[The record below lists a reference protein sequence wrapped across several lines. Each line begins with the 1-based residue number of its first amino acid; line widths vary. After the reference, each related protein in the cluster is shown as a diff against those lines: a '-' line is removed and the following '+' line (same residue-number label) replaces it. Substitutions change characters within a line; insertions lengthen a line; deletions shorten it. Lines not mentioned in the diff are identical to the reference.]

1 MINRNVGIYVV
12 GGFVRDLY
20 LGRGPKDLDLL
31 VDGDVE
37 YLGHDI
43 ARTFGGVFIK
53 PGDRYSVVKIV
64 FESHGLSLDL
74 TSLKTTL

>member
-1 MINRNVGIYVV
+1 MTTKINRNVGIHVV

-43 ARTFGGVFIK
+43 ARTFGGVCTLGNI
-53 PGDRYSVVKIV
+53 
-64 FESHGLSLDL
+64 FEASAFSSLDHL
-74 TSLKTTL
+74 CASSCRWLPK